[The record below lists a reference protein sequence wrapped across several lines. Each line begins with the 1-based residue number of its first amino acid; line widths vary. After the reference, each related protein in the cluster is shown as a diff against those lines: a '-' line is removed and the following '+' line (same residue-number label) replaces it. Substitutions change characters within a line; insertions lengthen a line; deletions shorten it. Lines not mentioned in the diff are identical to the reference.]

1 MQRPGG
7 QFSINVTRGNL
18 FHSTCALAH
27 CVSRDLKMSMGIAQI
42 FRDTFCRI
50 DQLERQNCRVGQV
63 ATLNVDGRYIYYLI
77 TKLKYNDKPTY
88 ETLRESLVDMKVKLI
103 FSTVLCRL
111 ICNFHFFTLRFY
123 VKTNL
128 VIVGDMKLLFSS
140 F

>member
-63 ATLNVDGRYIYYLI
+63 ATLKVDGRYIYYLI

-88 ETLRESLVDMKVKLI
+88 ETLRESLVDMKVNLLTT
-103 FSTVLCRL
+103 SNEDAVVLGMTFLYCGTFL
-111 ICNFHFFTLRFY
+111 KCGTF
-123 VKTNL
+123 
-128 VIVGDMKLLFSS
+128 
-140 F
+140 